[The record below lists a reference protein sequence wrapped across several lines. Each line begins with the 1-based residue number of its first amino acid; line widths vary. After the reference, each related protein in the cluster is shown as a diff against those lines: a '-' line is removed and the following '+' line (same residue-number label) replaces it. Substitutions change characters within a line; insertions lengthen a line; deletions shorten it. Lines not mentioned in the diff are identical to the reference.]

1 MKKILTLAAAL
12 MIFGASASMAQG
24 GLNLY
29 WDGCSDGG
37 VSTKAFA
44 CNANTGV
51 AFVLYASLV
60 LPADMPLFA
69 ATSALVDLSFTGA
82 TIPAWWQVRT
92 GECSANR
99 VSMSFDSA
107 NFVTNCLDIW
117 QSAANLSVFQAQPA
131 PGDHAANFLRLNG
144 GAAVPAGS
152 ELSQIADGSEL
163 VVCKVSIG
171 RTKTVGT
178 GSCAGCLTG
187 ACIVLSECKAQQPA
201 GIGDYTI
208 INPAT
213 SNFVTWQ
220 AGGPAC
226 PQATP
231 SQNRTWGAVK
241 NLYH

>member
-12 MIFGASASMAQG
+12 MVFGASASMAQG

-37 VSTKAFA
+37 TGTKTFN
-44 CNANTGV
+44 CLSNTGA
-51 AFVLYASLV
+51 AFTAYASMV

-69 ATSALVDLSFTGA
+69 ATSAIIDITFTGA
-82 TIPAWWQVRT
+82 SIPAWWQTVA
-92 GECSANR
+92 GQCSANR
-99 VSMSFDSA
+99 VTESYDSA
-107 NFVTNCLDIW
+107 QFVTNCADIW
-117 QSAANLSVFQAQPA
+117 QGAINLSVFQAQPA
-131 PGDHAANFLRLNG
+131 VAGHGPNTLRLNG
-144 GAAVPAGS
+144 GAAIPAGS
-152 ELSQIADGSEL
+152 EIAQIADGTEL

-178 GSCAGCLTG
+178 GSCAGCTVG
-187 ACIVLSECKAQQPA
+187 ACLVLNECKAQQPA
-201 GIGDYTI
+201 GVGDYTV

-213 SNFVTWQ
+213 SNFITWQ
-220 AGGPAC
+220 TGSPVC

-241 NLYH
+241 NLYR